1 VKGLLGVALGVV
13 TSIGGFVE
21 AGSISTAVQA
31 GAEFRF
37 ALLWA
42 IAIAALCAAALVE
55 MTGRLAAV
63 SGHTLVD
70 AIRERF
76 GIHFQL
82 VPLTGELLLD
92 LLLLTAEIG
101 AAAVALTLL
110 TNLGLAWWVAPIGF
124 VVWLLL
130 WLGSFGVIENGLG
143 LLGLLTLVFVV
154 AVFRLR
160 PAAAPVLAGFV
171 PSLPPGDWVRY
182 GYLAVSIV
190 GATISP
196 YLLNFYSSGAVEER
210 WSKSELGSNRL
221 TAFLGMGFGSL
232 VSMAVLVVGAVELA
246 PRGIRVDSYEQAALS
261 LQGAFGRAGV
271 PLFAAALFI
280 GCFGA
285 AVEIALNLGYVIAQ
299 TLGWTWGE
307 NKRPRDDARFSLTT
321 SLVVVLAVLIAF
333 LGVDPLSLTMVSMA
347 FTVLVMPFV
356 ILPMLVIMN
365 DPTYLGR
372 YRNHAIGNA
381 LVVTVI
387 VLAALLALV
396 VIPLS
401 LMAG

>member
-1 VKGLLGVALGVV
+1 
-13 TSIGGFVE
+13 
-21 AGSISTAVQA
+21 
-31 GAEFRF
+31 
-37 ALLWA
+37 
-42 IAIAALCAAALVE
+42 
-55 MTGRLAAV
+55 
-63 SGHTLVD
+63 
-70 AIRERF
+70 
-76 GIHFQL
+76 
-82 VPLTGELLLD
+82 
-92 LLLLTAEIG
+92 
-101 AAAVALTLL
+101 
-110 TNLGLAWWVAPIGF
+110 
-124 VVWLLL
+124 
-130 WLGSFGVIENGLG
+130 
-143 LLGLLTLVFVV
+143 
-154 AVFRLR
+154 
-160 PAAAPVLAGFV
+160 
-171 PSLPPGDWVRY
+171 VRY

-381 LVVTVI
+381 LVLTVI